1 MICNKC
7 GLIKLEE
14 NDFEMYIC
22 KQCSTIF
29 CAKCMEKEGYKCT
42 NKNCK
47 GTKLDL
53 INPDLN
59 YLIFDQDFRRIKK
72 GGFG

>member
-1 MICNKC
+1 MICSKC

-14 NDFEMYIC
+14 DNFDMYIC
-22 KQCSTIF
+22 ENCSTIF
-29 CAKCMEKEGYKCT
+29 CLKCMEKEGYKCT
-42 NKNCK
+42 NEDCK
-47 GTKLDL
+47 SSKIKVL
-53 INPDLN
+53 NSDLN